1 MSFQNVMVTAD
12 IAARRRSG
20 VMASLVVLVVLLA
33 LASLG
38 IGPVRLSP
46 VTVIDALFGGG
57 SDVQQVIVR
66 EIRLPRVILGFA
78 IGAILGLS
86 GAALQGL
93 LRNPLASPSLFGAPQ
108 SAAFGAV
115 LVISLGLADVRS
127 YALPV
132 AAIAMAFASVF
143 VLLAIAGRNAG
154 LLILILAG
162 LAISSLAGAATAL
175 VMNLSSNPF
184 VALEIA
190 FWLLG
195 SLEDRSFRHVMLAL
209 PFIVAGAIILF
220 SQRNAFRALSLGE
233 ETAQSLGVDVG
244 RLRLM
249 VIAGVALGVGGAVAV
264 TGTIGFIG
272 LVAPHLMR
280 PLIGHDPTRL
290 LIPSALTGAE
300 QRHQGRRPDLDHRRA
315 VFPLSDH
322 AGAPR
327 ARRRR
332 RMTASAFLTA
342 QGVSVRLSGRVVLRD
357 ISLALSPGHLVAL
370 VGPNGAGKTT
380 LLRALAGL
388 VPSEGAIQVGG
399 DALSSLS
406 LRERARRFAYLPQ
419 GHIVHWPLPAR
430 DIVAL
435 GRYPHGATD
444 PARLTAKDSEAVLR
458 AMQATDVVEFGARR
472 VTELS
477 GGERSR
483 VALARV
489 FAVEAPVILADE
501 PTASLDPRHQ
511 IDVMKNLRQAAD
523 KGALVMV
530 VTHDL
535 GLAARFADTLVV
547 LSEGRLVSQGAAV
560 EALSEQV
567 MADVFRISAYR
578 AEFQR
583 EAVIVPWAEI

>member
-1 MSFQNVMVTAD
+1 MSV
-12 IAARRRSG
+12 
-20 VMASLVVLVVLLA
+20 
-33 LASLG
+33 
-38 IGPVRLSP
+38 
-46 VTVIDALFGGG
+46 
-57 SDVQQVIVR
+57 
-66 EIRLPRVILGFA
+66 
-78 IGAILGLS
+78 
-86 GAALQGL
+86 
-93 LRNPLASPSLFGAPQ
+93 
-108 SAAFGAV
+108 
-115 LVISLGLADVRS
+115 
-127 YALPV
+127 
-132 AAIAMAFASVF
+132 
-143 VLLAIAGRNAG
+143 
-154 LLILILAG
+154 
-162 LAISSLAGAATAL
+162 
-175 VMNLSSNPF
+175 
-184 VALEIA
+184 
-190 FWLLG
+190 
-195 SLEDRSFRHVMLAL
+195 
-209 PFIVAGAIILF
+209 
-220 SQRNAFRALSLGE
+220 
-233 ETAQSLGVDVG
+233 
-244 RLRLM
+244 
-249 VIAGVALGVGGAVAV
+249 
-264 TGTIGFIG
+264 
-272 LVAPHLMR
+272 
-280 PLIGHDPTRL
+280 
-290 LIPSALTGAE
+290 
-300 QRHQGRRPDLDHRRA
+300 
-315 VFPLSDH
+315 
-322 AGAPR
+322 
-327 ARRRR
+327 
-332 RMTASAFLTA
+332 SAFLTT

-357 ISLALSPGHLVAL
+357 ISLALSSGHLVAL

-388 VPSEGAIQVGG
+388 VPSEGTIQVGG

-444 PARLTAKDSEAVLR
+444 PARLTTKDSEAVLR
-458 AMQATDVVEFGARR
+458 AMQATDVVQFGARR

-535 GLAARFADTLVV
+535 GLAARFADMLVV